1 MNIDNYYDYL
11 VECDIV
17 NTDTLDTI
25 TGIYGMDESVLD
37 DVLYYKTGYRD
48 IEQYLQYNDIHTYN
62 LYYND

>member
-11 VECDIV
+11 VEYEIV
-17 NTDTLDTI
+17 NVDTLDTI

-48 IEQYLQYNDIHTYN
+48 IEQYLEYNDIHTYN
-62 LYYND
+62 LYYSN

>member
-17 NTDTLDTI
+17 NTDTLDII

-48 IEQYLQYNDIHTYN
+48 IEQYLQYEDIHTYN
-62 LYYND
+62 LYYNN